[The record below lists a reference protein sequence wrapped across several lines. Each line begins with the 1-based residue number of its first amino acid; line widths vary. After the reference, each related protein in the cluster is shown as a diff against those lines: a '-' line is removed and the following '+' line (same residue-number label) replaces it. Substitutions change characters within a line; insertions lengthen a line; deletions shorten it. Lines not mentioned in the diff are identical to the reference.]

1 LVHPLVLFCYISWT
15 IAYVLIIRRGFAER
29 AYGMPIAAA
38 AANVAWE
45 LIFSFVRP
53 YKPPELYGNIVW
65 FALDLVIVFQCVYYG
80 RREWAPRLSATAF
93 QAGCA
98 LVLALAGALVWFV
111 SIEFPNGPRYAA
123 FGQNF
128 MMSAL
133 FIALLFRRGDRRG
146 QSVAIAGWKLL
157 GTAAVSLYCVLTGR
171 GSPLLNALFLGT
183 LLLDAV
189 YVALLAKA
197 PTSAG
202 DATRP

>member
-1 LVHPLVLFCYISWT
+1 LVHPLVVVCYVSWS
-15 IAYVLIIRRGFAER
+15 IAYVLIIRRGFVDR

-80 RREWAPRLSATAF
+80 RHEWAPRQSARVF
-93 QAGCA
+93 HAGCA

-111 SIEFPNGPRYAA
+111 SMEFPNGPRYAA

-133 FIALLFRRGDRRG
+133 FIALLVRRGDRRG
-146 QSVAIAGWKLL
+146 QSVAIAWWKLV
-157 GTAAVSLYCVLTGR
+157 GTGSVSLYCVLTGR
-171 GSPLLNALFLGT
+171 GSPLLNALFVGILV
-183 LLLDAV
+183 LDAV
-189 YVALLAKA
+189 YVALVTKA
-197 PTSAG
+197 PAAAIR
-202 DATRP
+202 ATGH